1 MKSNPLLL
9 LPAASLGQ
17 AKEPHRFGFIGFA
30 LPQQDGG
37 KLRVMGAI
45 GAMLCFQADSAVLLV
60 GNAAF
65 APLSTQKITG
75 IELQGRFC
83 GEDGEPPSSYGVTEF
98 RRRVQRI

>member
-1 MKSNPLLL
+1 M
-9 LPAASLGQ
+9 
-17 AKEPHRFGFIGFA
+17 
-30 LPQQDGG
+30 
-37 KLRVMGAI
+37 MGAI

-83 GEDGEPPSSYGVTEF
+83 GEDGEPPSSYRVTEF